1 MTDLFLLSRVQMRRI
16 ERYFPLSHGIARVD
30 DRRIVSAI
38 VFVIKNGQRWFR
50 AALAKRG
57 IAVCIPSKSNRKVAI
72 PYDALLYKQ
81 RHKIENMF
89 GRLKDWRRIH
99 TRYDR
104 CAHTYLSA
112 ISIAAF
118 VLFWL

>member
-1 MTDLFLLSRVQMRRI
+1 MDKDRIKGTVEQAKGAALMLPALPKAKQLLADKG
-16 ERYFPLSHGIARVD
+16 YDADWL
-30 DRRIVSAI
+30 
-38 VFVIKNGQRWFR
+38 R

-57 IAVCIPSKSNRKVAI
+57 VAVCIPSKSNRKLAI

-104 CAHTYLSA
+104 CAHTDLSA
-112 ISIAAF
+112 ICIAAA
-118 VLFWL
+118 VAFWL